1 MDRRQM
7 GYAIAAVGA
16 LLVVVS
22 ALADQLGIGE
32 GDFGW
37 KQVVGVIV
45 GAVLVAGAGWL
56 LYGQG
61 TETPASES

>member
-1 MDRRQM
+1 MERRQM
-7 GYAIAAVGA
+7 AYLVAAVGA

-37 KQVVGVIV
+37 KQIVGVII

-56 LYGQG
+56 LYAQRP
-61 TETPASES
+61 EEPASES